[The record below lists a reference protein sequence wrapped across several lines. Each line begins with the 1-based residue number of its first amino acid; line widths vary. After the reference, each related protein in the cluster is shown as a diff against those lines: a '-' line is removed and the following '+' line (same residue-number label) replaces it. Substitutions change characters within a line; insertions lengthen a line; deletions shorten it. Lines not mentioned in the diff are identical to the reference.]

1 MTKLEALRKQ
11 KGWTQR
17 EVAERLH
24 ISGSIISQVEKGFRK
39 AYPKLMRRLAE
50 VFEVEVSDLFEDDD
64 TPKLLEEDYI
74 VLPVRR

>member
-50 VFEVEVSDLFEDDD
+50 VFEVEVSDLFEDDG

>member
-50 VFEVEVSDLFEDDD
+50 VFEVEVSDLFEDDG
-64 TPKLLEEDYI
+64 TLKLLEEDYI